1 MTPKLTANDSASE
14 HPVAAI
20 ISHALTI
27 LVALGA
33 VGIPLLVPHFA
44 AIFRDMLG
52 DHPLP
57 LATTLV
63 LRFYPLLILLACS
76 FAFAAIYFA
85 WRFRT
90 RSLPRLYSV
99 GLLVAIML
107 QATFTTYALFLPLIN
122 IVHSLSSPP

>member
-1 MTPKLTANDSASE
+1 MTPQLTANDSASE

-33 VGIPLLVPHFA
+33 VGVPLLVPRFA

-57 LATTLV
+57 LATRLV

-90 RSLPRLYSV
+90 RPLPRPV
-99 GLLVAIML
+99 FCGP
-107 QATFTTYALFLPLIN
+107 TRRHYAPGNVHDLFSIPAAN
-122 IVHSLSSPP
+122 